1 MHARVHSHV
10 LQNHKAQ
17 KPEKQMKKEQRV
29 KENRALYS
37 VLTVFKP
44 TQNSK
49 KKKKLKIITANLTIG
64 RGPIGLDKL
73 RKLKNVNNHYN

>member
-49 KKKKLKIITANLTIG
+49 KKEKKKKKKLKIITANLTIG
-64 RGPIGLDKL
+64 RGPIGL
-73 RKLKNVNNHYN
+73 

>member
-29 KENRALYS
+29 MGNRALYFGAHS
-37 VLTVFKP
+37 FQTNTKLK
-44 TQNSK
+44 K
-49 KKKKLKIITANLTIG
+49 KKKKLTIITANLTIG
-64 RGPIGLDKL
+64 RGPIGIWQITEVGK
-73 RKLKNVNNHYN
+73 R